1 MSAPRQLF
9 GFHGG
14 LELAAH
20 KQRPA
25 TQPIETLNLVNE
37 YVLPLTQHI
46 GTPSA
51 PVVKPGATVKKG
63 QLLAAADGVIGA
75 ALHAPTSG
83 VIRAIESRPVPHVSG
98 LHDTCIVLEADGKD
112 ISVARTP
119 WLDWQQRSPTEIRE
133 RVRDSGIVGLGGA
146 AFPTWIKLNGEQRAI
161 DLLIL
166 NGAECEPYIACDA
179 ALMQEQ
185 AGAIVGGACIMR
197 HALQAA
203 HCLIAIEN
211 DKPEAAAALEATLL
225 AAGDPHL
232 ELVRVPVRY
241 PEGGERQLIRML
253 TGKEVPH
260 NGLPLDLGVVCHNVA
275 TAAAVHDAVTEGEPL
290 ISRIVTVTG
299 NGVTNAR
306 NLRVRIGTPISALV
320 QHCGGYT
327 ADAERLI
334 MGGPMM
340 GFALPHDDIP
350 IVKASNCILVAA
362 TNDLRTS
369 EAAMPCIR
377 CGDCAEAC
385 PASLLP
391 QQLFWYASAGEY
403 DKTRDYD
410 LFDCIE
416 CGCCDVVCP
425 SHIPLTGWFRFAKSE
440 IQQQTEE
447 HARAKLARQR
457 FDARNK
463 RLEREKQ
470 QREARRKQQQAIL
483 AEQDPKAVIAAAR
496 ERTRRKHEQD

>member
-1 MSAPRQLF
+1 MTAMRQLF

-14 LELAAH
+14 LELTAH
-20 KQRPA
+20 KQRPIA
-25 TQPIETLNLVNE
+25 HAIETLSLVGE

-46 GTPSA
+46 GTPSVL
-51 PVVKPGATVKKG
+51 VVQVGDTVKKG
-63 QLLAAADGVIGA
+63 QLLAAADGAIGA

-83 VIRAIESRPVPHVSG
+83 VIRAIEMRPVPHVSG
-98 LHDTCIVLEADGKD
+98 LNDTCIVLEADGRD
-112 ISVARTP
+112 AETARDP
-119 WLDWQQRSPTEIRE
+119 WPDWQQRAPVAIRD

-146 AFPTWIKLNGEQRAI
+146 AFPSWIKLNGEQRAI
-161 DLLIL
+161 ELLIL

-185 AGAIVGGACIMR
+185 ADAIIGGARIML

-203 HCLIAIEN
+203 QCLIAIED
-211 DKPEAAAALEATLL
+211 DKPDAAAALEAALQT
-225 AAGDPHL
+225 AADPHL

-253 TGKEVPH
+253 TSKEVPH

-275 TAAAVHDAVTEGEPL
+275 TAAAVQHAVVAGEPL

-299 NGVTNAR
+299 SGVAEAR
-306 NLRVRIGTPISALV
+306 NLHVRIGTPISALV

-327 ADAERLI
+327 PSAARLI

-350 IVKASNCILVAA
+350 VVKASNCILVA
-362 TNDLRTS
+362 TEEYLRPV
-369 EAAMPCIR
+369 EEPMPCIR
-377 CGDCAEAC
+377 CGDCAEVC

-391 QQLFWYASAGEY
+391 QQLFWHASAGEY
-403 DKTRDYD
+403 GKTQDYD

-425 SHIPLTGWFRFAKSE
+425 SHIPLTGWFRYAKSE
-440 IQQQTEE
+440 IREQTAE
-447 HARAKLARQR
+447 HAQAKHARQR
-457 FDARNK
+457 FEARNE

-470 QREARRKQQQAIL
+470 QREARRRQQQAAL

-496 ERTRRKHEQD
+496 ERARQKHEQD